1 MSVASED
8 EHMSAV
14 ARLAPIVL
22 LVGTLHLDLTPQARG
37 EIVEEIVAWVDGD
50 IITKSDL
57 ERQESDLIEAARQRY
72 SGDELRRRLEAVRET
87 TLLDI
92 IDHKILHHRGQQ
104 LWGSKEIEESYYRS
118 FRQQQGLSDDEEFEQ
133 LLAQEGL
140 TVERLKHL
148 LSEKFVPD
156 QVREHEVAVLIPGIS
171 DLEARDYYD
180 RHPDQFMAPAEMT
193 IREIVLLAESEA
205 DKANR
210 RKEAERVRGRAV
222 AEDFAA
228 VAREVS
234 DAETRLDGG
243 LLGPLH
249 EGDLGEPLESYA
261 LGMDAGQVSAVIV
274 APDGFHIIKLESR
287 SEERLIPFDE
297 SIDRARTTLQNER
310 YMEQLEAFVEMAR
323 GEAEWWVKAEY
334 RDYLPEG
341 VKPTREE
348 IP

>member
-1 MSVASED
+1 
-8 EHMSAV
+8 MSAV

-37 EIVEEIVAWVDGD
+37 EIVEEMVAWVDGD

-92 IDHKILHHRGQQ
+92 IDHKILHHWGQQ

-148 LSEKFVPD
+148 LSERHVPD
-156 QVREHEVAVLIPGIS
+156 QVREHEVAALMPGIS
-171 DLEARDYYD
+171 DLEVRDYYD
-180 RHPDQFMAPAEMT
+180 RHPDEFMAPAEMT

-210 RKEAERVRGRAV
+210 REEAERVRGRAV

-243 LLGPLH
+243 LLGPL
-249 EGDLGEPLESYA
+249 
-261 LGMDAGQVSAVIV
+261 Q
-274 APDGFHIIKLESR
+274 
-287 SEERLIPFDE
+287 
-297 SIDRARTTLQNER
+297 
-310 YMEQLEAFVEMAR
+310 R
-323 GEAEWWVKAEY
+323 G
-334 RDYLPEG
+334 
-341 VKPTREE
+341 
-348 IP
+348 

>member
-1 MSVASED
+1 
-8 EHMSAV
+8 MSAV

-22 LVGTLHLDLTPQARG
+22 LVGTLHLNLTPQARG

-148 LSEKFVPD
+148 LSERHVPD

-171 DLEARDYYD
+171 DLEVRDYYD
-180 RHPDQFMAPAEMT
+180 RHPDEFMAPA
-193 IREIVLLAESEA
+193 
-205 DKANR
+205 
-210 RKEAERVRGRAV
+210 
-222 AEDFAA
+222 
-228 VAREVS
+228 
-234 DAETRLDGG
+234 
-243 LLGPLH
+243 
-249 EGDLGEPLESYA
+249 
-261 LGMDAGQVSAVIV
+261 
-274 APDGFHIIKLESR
+274 
-287 SEERLIPFDE
+287 EERLIPFDE
-297 SIDRARTTLQNER
+297 SIDRARKTLQDER

-323 GEAEWWVKAEY
+323 GEAEWLVKAEY

-348 IP
+348 VPW

>member
-1 MSVASED
+1 VSV
-8 EHMSAV
+8 V

-22 LVGTLHLDLTPQARG
+22 LLGTLHLDLTPQARG
-37 EIVEEIVAWVDGD
+37 EIVEEMVAWVDGD

-57 ERQESDLIEAARQRY
+57 ARQESDLIEAVRQRY
-72 SGDELRRRLEAVRET
+72 SGDELRRRLEAVRQT

-104 LWGSKEIEESYYRS
+104 LWESKEVEESYYRD
-118 FRQQQGLSDDEEFEQ
+118 FRQQQGLSDEEFEQ

-140 TVERLKHL
+140 TVDRLKHL

-156 QVREHEVAVLIPGIS
+156 QVREHEVAVSIPGIS
-171 DLEARDYYD
+171 DLEVRDYYD
-180 RHPDQFMAPAEMT
+180 RHPDEFMAPAEMT
-193 IREIVLLAESEA
+193 LREIVLLAESEA

-210 RKEAERVRGRAV
+210 REEAERVRGRAV

-234 DAETRLDGG
+234 DAPTSLDGG
-243 LLGPLH
+243 LLDPLQQGGP
-249 EGDLGEPLESYA
+249 GETIESYA
-261 LGMDAGQVSAVIV
+261 LGMDAGQVSTVIS

-287 SEERLIPFDE
+287 SKERLIPFDE
-297 SIDRARTTLQNER
+297 SSDRARKALQNER
-310 YMEQLEAFVEMAR
+310 YMEQSEAFVEMAR

-348 IP
+348 VPW

>member
-1 MSVASED
+1 
-8 EHMSAV
+8 MSAV

-156 QVREHEVAVLIPGIS
+156 QVREHKVAVLIPGIS
-171 DLEARDYYD
+171 DLEVRDYYD
-180 RHPDQFMAPAEMT
+180 RHPDEFMAPADEMT
-193 IREIVLLAESEA
+193 SRE
-205 DKANR
+205 
-210 RKEAERVRGRAV
+210 
-222 AEDFAA
+222 
-228 VAREVS
+228 
-234 DAETRLDGG
+234 
-243 LLGPLH
+243 
-249 EGDLGEPLESYA
+249 
-261 LGMDAGQVSAVIV
+261 
-274 APDGFHIIKLESR
+274 

-297 SIDRARTTLQNER
+297 SIDRAREALQNER
-310 YMEQLEAFVEMAR
+310 YNEQLEVFLEMAR
-323 GEAEWWVKAEY
+323 GEAAWSVKAEY
-334 RDYLPEG
+334 RDHLPEG

-348 IP
+348 VPR